1 MPGFKFRLQKIL
13 EHRETLENIKK
24 GEFSKAQAELNLE
37 IEKLEKLE
45 NSKQSISREKQEKSQ
60 TSTTMNELQ
69 KYNNYL
75 IDLDRMMKLQA
86 ETIEL
91 VKEKVEKARKELIEA
106 TKDKKIIEKLRVRDY
121 QEFLYEEKIKEEK
134 ANDQF
139 VSYSSSTNVMGD

>member
-24 GEFSKAQAELNLE
+24 GEFAKAQAKLSLE
-37 IEKLEKLE
+37 IEKLEQLKISRQ
-45 NSKQSISREKQEKSQ
+45 NISREKQEKSQ

-75 IDLDRMMKLQA
+75 IDLDRMMVLQT
-86 ETIEL
+86 ETINTAR
-91 VKEKVEKARKELIEA
+91 EKVDIAREELIEA
-106 TKDKKIIEKLRVRDY
+106 TKDKKIIEKLRIRDY

>member
-37 IEKLEKLE
+37 IEKLEELE
-45 NSKQSISREKQEKSQ
+45 NSKQSIFREKQEKSQ